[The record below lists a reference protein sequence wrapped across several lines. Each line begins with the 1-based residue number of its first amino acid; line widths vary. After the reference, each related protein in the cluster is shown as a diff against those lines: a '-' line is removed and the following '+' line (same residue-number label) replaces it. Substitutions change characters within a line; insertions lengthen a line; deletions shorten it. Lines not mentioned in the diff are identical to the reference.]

1 MGSMQNDIISQFL
14 DRIVTADEIWV
25 HHYEPECKALSVA
38 WKRPTS
44 PVAKKFES

>member
-14 DRIVTADEIWV
+14 DRIVTADEILV

-38 WKRPTS
+38 
-44 PVAKKFES
+44 